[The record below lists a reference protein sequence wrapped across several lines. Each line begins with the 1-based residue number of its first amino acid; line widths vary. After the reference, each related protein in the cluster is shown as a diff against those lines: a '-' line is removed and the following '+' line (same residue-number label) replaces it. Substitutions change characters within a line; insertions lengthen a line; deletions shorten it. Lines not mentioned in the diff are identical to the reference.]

1 MYFRRLESSAK
12 NMAAHV
18 DNLKLAAADRLKD
31 LSAKATV
38 RRAECKPNRKQAK
51 LLASKM
57 AGYERTINDKEVINK
72 LAYNKPGSYK

>member
-18 DNLKLAAADRLKD
+18 ANLKLAATDRLKA
-31 LSAKATV
+31 LSAQETV

-51 LLASKM
+51 LLGCKL
-57 AGYERTINDKEVINK
+57 AGYERIMNDNDIKNK
-72 LAYNKPGSYK
+72 LAYNKPGSHK